1 MSKLRKPAS
10 ILLSVIMVLSLFAI
24 VPFGVSA
31 ADGSVTFIDRT
42 WTPDPDNPAGTLSSS
57 EQTARD
63 TISLTDAVTEW
74 SGGNYYVLNSD
85 VTFYKTITVTDNAY
99 LILCNG
105 CTLKSSYGIYVK
117 DGAHLTIYGQEGDEG
132 RMDVS
137 NANGAAIGGW
147 DDKVGGTVTI
157 KGGYF
162 DLRGGS
168 KDAAIGG
175 GRAPSGFNGI
185 NIYGGKIYA
194 TGGYGA
200 AAIGGGRKNNNSKC
214 GPIKIY
220 GGFIRPT
227 GGKYAAAIGGGDDMN
242 GGDIEI
248 NGGEIR
254 TYTNLNDYNK
264 YGAAI
269 GGGNDGDGGTITING
284 GNIHVVG
291 GSRAA
296 GIGGGDGGDGGKI
309 TINGGNIGAIGSEI
323 ERVDYEPG
331 AGIGGGNNGD
341 SGTIVIN
348 GGNVDAEGAKLSA
361 GIGGG
366 NNGDGE
372 NITIN
377 GGNVNAR
384 GGPYGA
390 GIGGGED
397 GDNGSITINDGYVK
411 AVGGEQGAGIGTGNN
426 NATDGKIRING
437 GTVLAVSDKG
447 AAIGSG
453 DDGDLEESIY
463 ITGGSVYARSG
474 IYLLK
479 YTYEDFNWLT
489 PYSIN
494 SLRADENDHYCGAAI
509 GAGAFANQ
517 DATIYISGGDVHAFG
532 GDIIFSHTSES
543 KASGAAIGAGS
554 EEDRD
559 FNDGGE
565 GGDVV
570 ITGGTV
576 EAKGG
581 HDSSTI
587 GHGWHGSRDGDLTL
601 PANYS
606 VYDCDNGVYA
616 KASKR
621 VELCHK
627 RQRHILI
634 APCEH
639 PVEQRYFTLDNATQ
653 ETKHTRH
660 CKCCYY
666 SAEEDHYGDPCACA
680 FTNGMVDVKLV
691 DVRNQSTTVSVPYGS
706 EYVLPEGED
715 YTTRD
720 YVNMFDG
727 WMSFSNGAIYEPG
740 DSVTVTD
747 NITFK
752 ATFMRS
758 YYVKTANGIEHGSVI
773 TDKTLAKPGENV
785 TVSVEAE
792 KGYTVDNVTAEFIS
806 LTDDPSETVTLE
818 ANDDGDYPII
828 MRNGSVTLSAT
839 FKRIPHEHDGIS
851 FEPYEGNE
859 IGPGA
864 GTWYLLED
872 TDLWSVLLEAGQ
884 TLNICLN
891 GHKLDITYEE
901 GLTVAE
907 GATLNIYDDTDH
919 GIVTGKAAIKVY
931 GTFNLYG
938 GTLRG
943 FKDGAVRNFN
953 NFNMYGGSITGNTS
967 SDHGAGVYNAPS
979 SAGFSIKGDVIIKN
993 NTCTAD
999 GEDVEENVYLSDGK
1013 AIYVEDNLGEK
1024 TEIGITAAQPDSAA
1038 NVVNNLSDN
1047 GTLSN
1052 FFSDDESYYLIS
1064 SGNGA
1069 ALSTY
1074 KDGMGVHLVGHSI
1087 SLDGDIAVNFYM
1099 DLSQDVIGSQ
1109 NDPYMLFTIPE
1120 TSSEYQTQRVYLN
1133 RNGDDTRTV
1142 AYNIPDTSYY
1152 VFKCRVPAKDM
1163 ESVITAQM
1171 SVGTEKG
1178 DEYTYSVKQYANYLL
1193 AHRTED
1199 PDWEEAVPLVQA
1211 MMAYGDQAKVYFNES
1226 NTEDVNQVAFDNQIP
1241 EDEYT
1246 YSYTGIGDS
1255 VFDGATLSLKSQTT
1269 LSLYFTSSKELTL
1282 SMSGKTEGVD
1292 YDLQNVDNEYVIRI
1306 RNIAVK
1312 DLDEPIEVNVS
1323 YEGNGGT
1330 VTYSPLRYCYL
1341 AANGENSS
1349 NKLKN
1354 AVNALYNYYL
1364 AAKAYFSDNNS
1375 QSGGGE

>member
-269 GGGNDGDGGTITING
+269 GGG
-284 GNIHVVG
+284 
-291 GSRAA
+291 
-296 GIGGGDGGDGGKI
+296 
-309 TINGGNIGAIGSEI
+309 
-323 ERVDYEPG
+323 
-331 AGIGGGNNGD
+331 
-341 SGTIVIN
+341 
-348 GGNVDAEGAKLSA
+348 
-361 GIGGG
+361 
-366 NNGDGE
+366 
-372 NITIN
+372 
-377 GGNVNAR
+377 
-384 GGPYGA
+384 
-390 GIGGGED
+390 ED

-489 PYSIN
+489 PDSIN

-532 GDIIFSHTSES
+532 GDIIFSHTSAIL
-543 KASGAAIGAGS
+543 ASGAAIGAGS

-639 PVEQRYFTLDNATQ
+639 PDDQRYFTLKESTQ
-653 ETKHTRH
+653 NTEHTRH

-666 SAEEDHYGDPCACA
+666 SVEENHYGDPCACA

-1024 TEIGITAAQPDSAA
+1024 TEIGITAAQPDSGA